1 MALNIDGCVKTIEKQ
16 KQDYDLQNKELN
28 KQIKKLQQSTDMLDS
43 INEFD
48 KSLKSIFQQ
57 FDSSKTMC
65 TEIQT
70 KFETL
75 ATIDEVKEALN

>member
-1 MALNIDGCVKTIEKQ
+1 MQFKD
-16 KQDYDLQNKELN
+16 LN

-57 FDSSKTMC
+57 FDSSKSMC
-65 TEIQT
+65 IDLQS

-75 ATIDEVKEALN
+75 ATIDEVKEALG